1 MKLQNQFT
9 VPQTLLRDLDYVK
22 KMGVLEETFK
32 KKCIDHTTQKDCLV
46 YCDWASIIDFLLL
59 IDFNNIHKFINNRG

>member
-32 KKCIDHTTQKDCLV
+32 KEYIDHTTQKDCLV
-46 YCDWASIIDFLLL
+46 YCDWPSIKDF
-59 IDFNNIHKFINNRG
+59 FYC

>member
-32 KKCIDHTTQKDCLV
+32 KEYIDHTTQKDCLV
-46 YCDWASIIDFLLL
+46 YCD
-59 IDFNNIHKFINNRG
+59 